1 MFTVKIGLP
10 ARSRS
15 ADGRPDMEPLD
26 IDLVGEAETELV
38 VTVTGGLLE
47 YVESGAG
54 ALDDVDMLVTERPT
68 EEDVVGVTA
77 WDEG

>member
-1 MFTVKIGLP
+1 
-10 ARSRS
+10 
-15 ADGRPDMEPLD
+15 MEPLD
-26 IDLVGEAETELV
+26 IDLVGEAETEQV

>member
-15 ADGRPDMEPLD
+15 PDGRPDMEPLD

-47 YVESGAG
+47 YVESGTG

>member
-1 MFTVKIGLP
+1 
-10 ARSRS
+10 
-15 ADGRPDMEPLD
+15 MEPLD

-47 YVESGAG
+47 YVERGAG

-77 WDEG
+77 

>member
-1 MFTVKIGLP
+1 
-10 ARSRS
+10 
-15 ADGRPDMEPLD
+15 MEPLD

-54 ALDDVDMLVTERPT
+54 ALDDDVDMLVTERPT